1 MTARSHGLIKSN
13 NKVFNL
19 NLFKIMK
26 KKRVVFRFSRGS
38 MEKIL
43 LKMKLL
49 TILFL
54 STFAVSAAN
63 NSYSQQAKFSLNL
76 TSVTIAKVFHEIEQ
90 NSEFILLYNEK
101 EVDVNRKVNVKVKNE
116 SVTSILDQIFD
127 GTKNAYRIYDRQ
139 IVIIEKENNSDISP
153 SLDLPQNQDPKKKD
167 ISGTVSD
174 EDGQPIPGV
183 SVIVQGTTIGITTDI
198 NGVFRLK
205 VPTEAKTLQLSF
217 VGMRTKLVEIGNQT
231 QFDIAMEQ
239 DAIGIDEVVAV
250 GYGTMRKRDLV
261 GAISSVK
268 SDDISIASSASIGHA
283 LEGKAAGL
291 MIRQNSAQPGGGLDI
306 LIRGGAS
313 INASNAP
320 LIVVDGFP
328 ISDLEQPDN
337 GGRYDA
343 GTQSVLNSFNPN
355 DIESIEVLKDASATA
370 IYGSRA
376 ANGVILITS
385 KRGKEGKVNVQYS
398 ASYSFQQY
406 NNEFDVLPLNEWM
419 QVRNEAAR
427 ETFMYNNNVYPYGD
441 NTMEEAMAEPVGGQ
455 QLQRPYTQKAINN
468 VGRGTDW
475 LGLVTR
481 NGAVN
486 QHNLSVS
493 GGNEATKY
501 LISGNYYKHDGVI
514 KNSAMERF
522 SFRTNIDQKI
532 SDYVNMGL
540 NLTASRINNDNS
552 QLGNGQF
559 ENAGIIRS
567 AMKFGPHIRAIDE
580 DGNYPINPLTA
591 LQPNPYSLLNISDEG
606 KIERLLANT
615 FVEIHPIKDLTIKL
629 NAGFDRG
636 LTKRSNYLPQTTLH
650 GKLENGRAAISQTD
664 QNEYLIEATANYSK
678 TFGGIHNFNILA
690 GVNKQKYDVST
701 MSEGNTS
708 FITDA
713 FLWNNLQSGSG
724 TRSVGSSLYKNTL
737 VSYFGR
743 LNYNMNNK
751 YLFTFTIRTDGSGVF
766 ARNHKWGTFPSAAIG
781 WNVAEENFMSGIK
794 DVVSQLKIRVSHG
807 QTGNADIGGNSTA
820 AYYAYNAYLAPD
832 ESILTGVAAHRIEN
846 PDLKWETTTETNV
859 GVDYSIFDGRI
870 GGSFEYFNKVIS
882 DLLNYKP
889 INSYHEVN
897 EVMANTGETQSK
909 GFELTLN
916 TLNVKKHDFTW
927 RSILTLSKYKDTWRK
942 RADDWKPNPY
952 QSEKDPIRAMFYRT
966 ADGILQIGETV
977 PAAQPDLKPGMIKI
991 KDIDGFLRND
1001 EGNPVTDE
1009 NGKFLKT
1016 GEPDGIIDDADT
1028 KLLGTTDPALI
1039 GGFTNIMKYKN
1050 FTLNFHF
1057 TGMFGRQLADP
1068 NYTAFGISAG
1078 SVFSTGQNVLRT
1090 VKDRWTPD
1098 NPSTTQP
1105 GSYMTYE
1112 RYGVGDFFLEDAWFI
1127 RLQNVSLGYDIPK
1140 RWLGNIVSAANV
1152 HVDAENLFWI
1162 SPYGGIDPE
1171 TDSYTAAYP
1180 NVSTFSVGLNVTF

>member
-1 MTARSHGLIKSN
+1 
-13 NKVFNL
+13 
-19 NLFKIMK
+19 MK

-54 STFAVSAAN
+54 STFAVSAAS
-63 NSYSQQAKFSLNL
+63 NSYSQQTKFSLNL
-76 TSVTIAKVFHEIEQ
+76 TSVTIAKVFQEIEQ

-139 IVIIEKENNSDISP
+139 IVIIEKENNRNISP
-153 SLDLPQNQDPKKKD
+153 SLVPPQNQDPQKKD
-167 ISGTVSD
+167 ISGTVTD
-174 EDGQPIPGV
+174 EDGQPIPGI

-217 VGMRTKLVEIGNQT
+217 VGMKTKEIEMGNQT
-231 QFDIAMEQ
+231 QFNVTMEQ

-250 GYGTMRKRDLV
+250 GYGTMRKRDVV

-268 SDDISIASSASIGHA
+268 TDDLSIASSSSIAHT

-320 LIVVDGFP
+320 LIVIDGFP
-328 ISDLEQPDN
+328 ISDLEQPDT
-337 GGRYDA
+337 GGRYQA
-343 GTQSVLNSFNPN
+343 GTLSVLNSFNPN

-385 KRGKEGKVNVQYS
+385 KRGKEGKANVQYS
-398 ASYSFQQY
+398 ASYSFQKY

-419 QVRNEAAR
+419 EVRNQAAR
-427 ETFMYNNNVYPYGD
+427 EDFMYQNKVFPYG
-441 NTMEEAMAEPVGGQ
+441 NKTMEEAIADPIGED
-455 QLQRPYTQKAINN
+455 LKRLYTQKAIDN

-475 LGLVTR
+475 LDLVTR

-486 QHNLSVS
+486 QHNLSIT
-493 GGNEATKY
+493 GGNQATKY
-501 LISGNYYKHDGVI
+501 LISGNYYKHDGVVE
-514 KNSAMERF
+514 NSGIERF

-532 SDYVNMGL
+532 SDYVNMGI

-552 QLGNGQF
+552 QLGSDQY
-559 ENAGIIRS
+559 ENSGIIR
-567 AMKFGPHIRAIDE
+567 AALQQGPHIRAIDE
-580 DGNYPINPLTA
+580 DGNYPRNPQLSI
-591 LQPNPYSLLNISDEG
+591 QPNPYSLLTITDQG
-606 KIERLLANT
+606 KIERLLANA
-615 FVEIHPIKDLTIKL
+615 FVEIRPIKDLTIKL
-629 NAGFDRG
+629 NTGFDRG

-650 GKLENGRAAISQTD
+650 GELEKGKASIAQTD

-678 TFGGIHNFNILA
+678 TFGDIHNFSILA
-690 GVNKQKYDVST
+690 GANRQKSDVST
-701 MSEGNTS
+701 MSEGNTN
-708 FITDA
+708 FISDA
-713 FLWNNLQSGSG
+713 FLWNNLG
-724 TRSVGSSLYKNTL
+724 TGAGVKTVGSSLYKNTL
-737 VSYFGR
+737 ASYFGR
-743 LNYNMNNK
+743 LNYNLKNK

-766 ARNHKWGTFPSAAIG
+766 SRNNKWATFPSAAIG
-781 WNVAEENFMSGIK
+781 WNMAEENFMSGIK

-807 QTGNADIGGNSTA
+807 QTGNADIGSNAFA
-820 AYYAYNAYLAPD
+820 AYVSYPAWLAPD
-832 ESILTGVAAHRIEN
+832 ESLLIGVSTDRLEN
-846 PDLKWETTTETNV
+846 PDLKWETTTETNF
-859 GVDYSIFDGRI
+859 GVDYSILDGRI

-882 DLLNYKP
+882 DLLAWKP
-889 INSYHEVN
+889 INSYHEVDG
-897 EVMANTGETQSK
+897 VMSNIGETQSK

-916 TLNVKKHDFTW
+916 TVNVKKQNFTW
-927 RSILTLSKYKDTWRK
+927 RSTLTLSKYKDNWRK
-942 RADDWKPNPY
+942 RADDWKPTIY
-952 QSEKDPIRAMFYRT
+952 ESEKDPIRAMYYRI
-966 ADGILQIGETV
+966 ADGIMQIGETV
-977 PAAQPDLKPGMIKI
+977 PAQPELKPGMIKI
-991 KDIDGFLRND
+991 KDIDGFLRD
-1001 EGNPVTDE
+1001 DDGNPIVDE
-1009 NGKFLKT
+1009 NGRFLKM

-1028 KLLGTTDPALI
+1028 KLLGTTDPSLI
-1039 GGFTNIMKYKN
+1039 AGLTNIVRYKN
-1050 FTLNFHF
+1050 FILNFHF

-1068 NYTAFGISAG
+1068 NYTAYGISAEPIYTYG
-1078 SVFSTGQNVLRT
+1078 YNALRT
-1090 VKDRWTPD
+1090 VKNRWTPD

-1105 GSYMTYE
+1105 GSYYGYS
-1112 RYGVGDFFLEDAWFI
+1112 RYGSGDFFLEDSWFI
-1127 RLQNVSLGYDIPK
+1127 RLQSVSLGYDIPK
-1140 RWLGNIVSAANV
+1140 RLLGNIVSAVNV

-1162 SPYGGIDPE
+1162 SSYGGVDPE

-1180 NVSTFSVGLNVTF
+1180 NVSTFTVGLNVTF